1 METYIA
7 GQPNIMERQNKDMTW
22 ITSWCKECGNETYTK
37 FNRHAYAMD
46 DDYRRGEQNV
56 PICNDCEI

>member
-1 METYIA
+1 
-7 GQPNIMERQNKDMTW
+7 MTW
-22 ITSWCKECGNETYTK
+22 ITDWCRMCGNETYTR

-46 DDYRRGEQNV
+46 DDPRKGEQNV